1 MIIDAHVHAGRGDG
15 LTHSWNTFEDIEVV
29 IARMDRCGI
38 DRAIVLPIGTTGFDV
53 RNRETA
59 AICRRYPDRLNG
71 LAKLSQAEDDDRAEA
86 LLDEAFGE
94 LGLVGLKLHGQ
105 PSRAIMEALNRHR
118 RPLLVDVYGE
128 VYPLRYIAEQYPAI
142 PLIIAH
148 MGRFCTTDAPQARM
162 ATLWL
167 AQRYP
172 NVYFDTSSVADHEWL
187 ERAVGEG
194 LTHKMIF
201 GSDGPV
207 LHSGVELA
215 RITMLDLTD
224 AQRADVLC
232 KTAAHLYRLNAAG
245 GRP

>member
-1 MIIDAHVHAGRGDG
+1 MIIDSHVHAGRADG
-15 LTHSWNTFEDIEVV
+15 LTHSWNTFEDIEVS
-29 IARMDRCGI
+29 IDRMDRCGI
-38 DRAIVLPIGTTGFDV
+38 DRAIVLPIGTTDFDV
-53 RNRETA
+53 RNRQTA

-71 LAKLSQAEDDDRAEA
+71 LAKLSQVEDDDRAEA

-105 PSRAIMEALNRHR
+105 PSRAIMDALNRHR
-118 RPLLVDVYGE
+118 RPLLADVYGK
-128 VYPLRYIAEQYPAI
+128 VYPLRHIAEQYPDI

-148 MGRFCTTDAPQARM
+148 MGQFCTTDNPGARM

-187 ERAVGEG
+187 ERAVREG
-194 LTHKMIF
+194 LAGKMIF

-215 RITMLDLTD
+215 RIKYLDLTD
-224 AQRADVLC
+224 DQRAGVLC
-232 KTAAHLYRLNAAG
+232 NTAARLYGIGDG
-245 GRP
+245 GR